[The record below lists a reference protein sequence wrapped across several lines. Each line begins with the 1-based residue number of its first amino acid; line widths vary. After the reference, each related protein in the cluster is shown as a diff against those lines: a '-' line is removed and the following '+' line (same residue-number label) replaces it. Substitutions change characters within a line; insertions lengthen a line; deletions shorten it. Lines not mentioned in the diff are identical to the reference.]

1 MAATGGTGRRSQKRV
16 RKKGLAA
23 KGKPRPI
30 GRPPRLAHRVPGSD
44 RQQQRERSIQA
55 AASEAPSIAGSL
67 PSLACLVPSLACSLP
82 SLACL
87 VAQPPSRPAE
97 TVLEIRQEPPA
108 PAKLK
113 NVLCLPNPEWLPHEL
128 IVSGPQATLARFREA
143 ASGPG
148 CIPWVIDYERVE
160 EDWVLEMLT
169 PPPALRGISLEGA
182 RILARH
188 LRERVELQDMQAA
201 EAAFASKA
209 CALDLHA
216 LVPIPDRI
224 LSRGPNDPAAVSW
237 LWENWGT
244 TWALRCVE
252 EITNAQQA
260 EAQPETGEVRYR
272 FWSAD
277 WTPWRALA
285 SIKSRWPEMMFQI
298 AVRAVSE

>member
-1 MAATGGTGRRSQKRV
+1 MAATGGTGRRSRKGV

-23 KGKPRPI
+23 KAKPRRI
-30 GRPPRLAHRVPGSD
+30 GRPPRLAHLVPGSD

-55 AASEAPSIAGSL
+55 AASAA
-67 PSLACLVPSLACSLP
+67 PSLACS
-82 SLACL
+82 

-97 TVLEIRQEPPA
+97 TALESRQAPPA
-108 PAKLK
+108 SAKLK
-113 NVLCLPNPEWLPHEL
+113 NVLCLPNPEWLAHEL
-128 IVSGPQATLARFREA
+128 TVSGPQAALSRFSEA

-169 PPPALRGISLEGA
+169 PPPAERGISLEGA
-182 RILARH
+182 RILARQ

-201 EAAFASKA
+201 EVAFASKA
-209 CALDLHA
+209 CPLDLHA

-224 LSRGPNDPAAVSW
+224 LSRGPNDPDAVSW

-252 EITNAQQA
+252 EITSAEQA
-260 EAQPETGEVRYR
+260 EARSAKGELRYR

-277 WTPWRALA
+277 WTPWRALS